1 MKQWWTG
8 RIIDLTEDDD
18 EMHLCLDSQSPYL
31 VWNQTDLLN
40 YLFVKRQLL
49 DLFLLNAL
57 GK

>member
-1 MKQWWTG
+1 MKQWSTG

-40 YLFVKRQLL
+40 YLFAKRQLL

>member
-40 YLFVKRQLL
+40 YLFVKRQLF